1 MDESKVYF
9 PPDKL
14 QLPDT
19 MITNSDSAFSMP
31 DSDDAGDSDSDSS
44 APASPAYAPEPDP
57 EPISLNNP
65 RVDNRVS
72 LSTCH
77 MIIYH
82 PLSFWKWTISSL
94 ENCRA
99 GLQEHIYFWPCMGIS
114 DGLPV
119 PF

>member
-1 MDESKVYF
+1 MLENLEHLPYRFFFAAFLPEHQVLAVDESKVYF

-77 MIIYH
+77 
-82 PLSFWKWTISSL
+82 K
-94 ENCRA
+94 
-99 GLQEHIYFWPCMGIS
+99 
-114 DGLPV
+114 
-119 PF
+119 

>member
-44 APASPAYAPEPDP
+44 APESPAYAPEPEP
-57 EPISLNNP
+57 EPVSMSKP
-65 RVDNRVS
+65 VVDNRVR
-72 LSTCH
+72 LSS
-77 MIIYH
+77 IQGQSI
-82 PLSFWKWTISSL
+82 
-94 ENCRA
+94 
-99 GLQEHIYFWPCMGIS
+99 
-114 DGLPV
+114 LPDK
-119 PF
+119 